1 MRTEDR
7 TNEAVFSR
15 VSSLGP
21 STSHKLQ
28 RGERKSQ
35 KGWCNRVHAVPPGTL
50 FSESLCQIIHP
61 LTASQTGS
69 LPLFDPLCESSYTAC
84 FLLLRIPTSPSAW
97 VALLMP
103 PQVFL
108 HLIQS
113 SKLKARLFWLPLD
126 LISSPVYMDSFHF
139 PPSPSQGKFFH
150 VGAFISC
157 SLMCIQSPETILFI
171 GVFYQMLNK

>member
-1 MRTEDR
+1 MRMEDR

-50 FSESLCQIIHP
+50 LSESLCQIIHP
-61 LTASQTGS
+61 LPASQTGS
-69 LPLFDPLCESSYTAC
+69 LRLFDPLCESSYTAC

-108 HLIQS
+108 RLILS
-113 SKLKARLFWLPLD
+113 SKLTCFGFPQTSFPVLCTWTHFTSHHRQAKAN
-126 LISSPVYMDSFHF
+126 SFTL
-139 PPSPSQGKFFH
+139 GLL
-150 VGAFISC
+150 
-157 SLMCIQSPETILFI
+157 SLAH
-171 GVFYQMLNK
+171 